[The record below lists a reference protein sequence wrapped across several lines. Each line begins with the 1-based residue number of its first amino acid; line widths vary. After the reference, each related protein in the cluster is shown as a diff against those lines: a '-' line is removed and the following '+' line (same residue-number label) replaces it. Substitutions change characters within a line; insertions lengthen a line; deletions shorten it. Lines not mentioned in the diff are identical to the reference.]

1 MIEVLYFIYGLE
13 PSIWLNLPRDDH
25 HFGQKQKILKRNQYQ
40 AFLCQCFFGGKR
52 SPNGKSKNGCAT
64 CKHEMKNEKLKNS

>member
-1 MIEVLYFIYGLE
+1 
-13 PSIWLNLPRDDH
+13 
-25 HFGQKQKILKRNQYQ
+25 
-40 AFLCQCFFGGKR
+40 LCQCFFGGKR